1 MVNINL
7 KKHEKLKKLYSL
19 AKNQGLNYGDLSE
32 EQILLIKSSS
42 HWSYNFCNSIFKKD
56 IPGFTEVF
64 EDHKSTRYSYKYARF
79 VRRSRIE
86 ELEPIIALSAKY
98 SFNYARFVVKGR
110 FVLGETSILKSQEFR
125 DRYLTLLKRLKN
137 YEDVQSTQGR

>member
-1 MVNINL
+1 MFDISI
-7 KKHEKLKKLYSL
+7 KKHEKLKDLFSL

-32 EQILLIKSSS
+32 KQISLIKSSS

-56 IPGFTEVF
+56 IPEFTEVF
-64 EDHKSTRYSYKYARF
+64 LRHKSTRYSYKYARF

-110 FVLGETSILKSQEFR
+110 FVLGETCILKSQEFR
-125 DRYLTLLKRLKN
+125 DRYLTLLKKLKN
-137 YEDVQSTQGR
+137 YDAVQST